1 MTQTKKKHTFWINE
15 QGTIVQESG
24 NLFSQEMIKDF
35 SPRLLCP
42 ILNSIFDELIKL
54 KFEDTPIS
62 IPAVN
67 LSTASINGYF
77 DYILSKDDQNL
88 IVWVIKDK
96 TESNN
101 NKLIRLQPEMEQKL
115 RNETKTFLDKGKNC
129 DIKNISK

>member
-1 MTQTKKKHTFWINE
+1 LTPKKQHTFWINE
-15 QGTIVQESG
+15 QGLIIKEIG

-42 ILNSIFDELIKL
+42 ILNSIFDELIKH
-54 KFEDTPIS
+54 KTEDTPIF

-67 LSTASINGYF
+67 LSSKVINGYF
-77 DYILSKDDQNL
+77 DYILSKDEQNL
-88 IVWVIKDK
+88 IVWQIKDT

-115 RNETKTFLDKGKNC
+115 RDETKTFLDHDKKC
-129 DIKNISK
+129 DITK

>member
-1 MTQTKKKHTFWINE
+1 MTEIKKHTFWINE
-15 QGTIVQESG
+15 QGEIIKESG
-24 NLFSQEMIKDF
+24 TLFSPEMIKDF

-54 KFEDTPIS
+54 TPSSTPIF

-67 LSTASINGYF
+67 LASAFINGYF
-77 DYILSKDDQNL
+77 DYTLSKDEQNFIL
-88 IVWVIKDK
+88 WHINDT

-115 RNETKTFLDKGKNC
+115 RDETKNFLDDDKNC
-129 DIKNISK
+129 DIINISKK